1 MYFSFKKRNG
11 TAAIDIKVIP
21 EYKNILKNNDL
32 KNIIN

>member
-1 MYFSFKKRNG
+1 MCFSLKKRNG
-11 TAAIDIKVIP
+11 EATIDTTTIP

>member
-1 MYFSFKKRNG
+1 MCFSFKKRNG
-11 TAAIDIKVIP
+11 TATMDAIVIP

>member
-11 TAAIDIKVIP
+11 TATIDTRVMPK
-21 EYKNILKNNDL
+21 YKNILKNNDL

>member
-11 TAAIDIKVIP
+11 TAATDTIAIP

>member
-11 TAAIDIKVIP
+11 TAAMDTRVIP

-32 KNIIN
+32 KNTID

>member
-11 TAAIDIKVIP
+11 TAAIDTRAIP